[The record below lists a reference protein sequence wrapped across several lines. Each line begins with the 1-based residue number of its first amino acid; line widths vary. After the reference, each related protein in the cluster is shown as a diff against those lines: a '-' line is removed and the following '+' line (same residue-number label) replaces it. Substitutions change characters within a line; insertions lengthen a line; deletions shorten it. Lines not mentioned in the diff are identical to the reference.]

1 MRPYNNIFLNLLSL
15 SGIIFL
21 SFFVCAICLF
31 IIYNANEGV
40 FGIFDWFSEMTQP
53 LVKIDLF
60 LILLAMMNH
69 FLLRKI
75 QINFKWL
82 NNNFYKHLF
91 KLGIIFA
98 IINIYAY
105 YWQDISYFL
114 YHK

>member
-1 MRPYNNIFLNLLSL
+1 MKPYNNIFLNLLSL

-21 SFFVCAICLF
+21 LLIVCAICLF
-31 IIYNANEGV
+31 IIYNTSEGV

-60 LILLAMMNH
+60 LILFATVNH
-69 FLLRKI
+69 FFLHKI
-75 QINFKWL
+75 QINFKL
-82 NNNFYKHLF
+82 LENGFYKHLF

-98 IINIYAY
+98 IVNIYAF

-114 YHK
+114 FHE

>member
-1 MRPYNNIFLNLLSL
+1 MKPYNNIFLNLLSL

-21 SFFVCAICLF
+21 LLIVCAICLF
-31 IIYNANEGV
+31 IIYNTSEGV

-114 YHK
+114 YHE